1 MSTALVLID
10 IQNDYFSGGAM
21 ELVGTAAAAQKAA
34 QLLAAFRAKGQP
46 VVHIQHLATRL
57 GATFF
62 LPGTPG
68 ADIHSSVQPAADE
81 SVFTKHF
88 PNALRDTPLLDFL
101 RLQDIKQIVFAGNMT
116 HLCIDTTVRA
126 AADLGF
132 ACSLA
137 HDACATKALAFNGV
151 EAPAAQVQASYLAG
165 LNGSF
170 AKVLPTADLIAALA

>member
-21 ELVGTAAAAQKAA
+21 ELVGTEAAAQKAA

-68 ADIHSSVQPAADE
+68 ADIHSSVRPLQQPLQRCTETRPSGAAKARLGTR
-81 SVFTKHF
+81 STHMG
-88 PNALRDTPLLDFL
+88 NAE
-101 RLQDIKQIVFAGNMT
+101 
-116 HLCIDTTVRA
+116 
-126 AADLGF
+126 
-132 ACSLA
+132 CSQ
-137 HDACATKALAFNGV
+137 GV
-151 EAPAAQVQASYLAG
+151 L
-165 LNGSF
+165 
-170 AKVLPTADLIAALA
+170 

>member
-21 ELVGTAAAAQKAA
+21 ELVGTEAAAQHAA
-34 QLLAAFRAKGQP
+34 QLLAAFRAKGQL
-46 VVHIQHLATRL
+46 VVHIQHIATRP

-62 LPGTPG
+62 LPGTAG
-68 ADIHSSVQPAADE
+68 ADIHSSVQPAAGE

-101 RLQDIKQIVFAGNMT
+101 RLHAIEQVVFAGNMT

-137 HDACATKALAFNGV
+137 QDACATKALAFNGV
-151 EAPAAQVQASYLAG
+151 QVPAAQVHAAYLAG

>member
-10 IQNDYFSGGAM
+10 IQNDYFPGGTM
-21 ELVGTAAAAQKAA
+21 ELAGTHAAADKAA
-34 QLLAAFRAKGQP
+34 QLLAAFRAKGLQ
-46 VVHIQHLATRL
+46 VVHIQHIATRP

-62 LPGTPG
+62 LPDTPG
-68 ADIHSSVQPAADE
+68 AEIHRSVQPVAGE

-88 PNALRDTPLLDFL
+88 PNAFRDTPLLDYL
-101 RLQDIKQIVFAGNMT
+101 RLHAIQQLVFVGNMT
-116 HLCIDTTVRA
+116 HLCIDTSVRA
-126 AADLGF
+126 AADMGF

-151 EAPAAQVQASYLAG
+151 EVSAAQVHASYLAG

-170 AKVLPTADLIAALA
+170 AKVLSTADLITSLA

>member
-21 ELVGTAAAAQKAA
+21 ELVGTEAAAQKAA

-46 VVHIQHLATRL
+46 VVHIQHIATRP

-68 ADIHSSVQPAADE
+68 AEIHSSVQPAAGE

-151 EAPAAQVQASYLAG
+151 QVPATQVHASYLAG

-170 AKVLPTADLIAALA
+170 AKVLPTADLIAALP

>member
-1 MSTALVLID
+1 MTTALVIID
-10 IQNDYFSGGAM
+10 IQNDYFPGGAM
-21 ELVGTAAAAQKAA
+21 ELVGTQAAGDKAA
-34 QLLAAFRAKGQP
+34 QLLAAFRAKGMQ
-46 VVHIQHLATRL
+46 VVHIQHIATRP

-62 LPGTPG
+62 LPDTPG
-68 ADIHSSVQPAADE
+68 ADIHSSVQPVAGE

-101 RLQDIKQIVFAGNMT
+101 RLHQIKQVVFAGNMT

-132 ACSLA
+132 GCSLA

-151 EAPAAQVQASYLAG
+151 QVPAAQVHASYLAG
-165 LNGSF
+165 LHGSF
-170 AKVLPTADLIAALA
+170 AKVLPTADLLATLA

>member
-1 MSTALVLID
+1 M
-10 IQNDYFSGGAM
+10 
-21 ELVGTAAAAQKAA
+21 
-34 QLLAAFRAKGQP
+34 
-46 VVHIQHLATRL
+46 
-57 GATFF
+57 
-62 LPGTPG
+62 
-68 ADIHSSVQPAADE
+68 
-81 SVFTKHF
+81 FTKHF

-101 RLQDIKQIVFAGNMT
+101 RLQDIKQIVCAGNMT